1 MTPPS
6 SQLRAP
12 SRKNHYVP
20 VWYQTG
26 FQSNAT
32 NNWLLDISAPRL
44 RPDGTPIILPP
55 HRRSAKSSFWESE
68 LYVTRFG
75 EVINDEVET
84 VLFQEIDNY
93 GADAVRAFVDGDERA
108 MHFQLESLFS
118 YLGAQKLRT
127 PKGLAWIQA
136 RYPALSQVELL
147 TELQH
152 LRHMFGTLWAESVRE
167 IVSAES
173 SEVKF
178 LVTDHPITMFNVALP
193 ADAPQFADS
202 MDPPLTWNG
211 TQTLFALDA
220 NHLLI
225 LTHVPYAKAP
235 DRVEAAAKRINA
247 RYFGDA
253 LMRTDALIR
262 SRRFSTDHVIT
273 VNGWLKSRA
282 RRYIAAAEADWLY
295 PEVHGRPE
303 PGALAQ
309 LLRPPSD
316 ALWRY
321 GGEIYI
327 GYEDGS
333 HGYRDQYGRTS
344 RDHEV
349 VAKQPPSEPPGLD
362 EACPCGSGDT
372 YGSCC
377 EPRPIWD
384 RAPWDVLS
392 LRERNLRFINALF
405 NVLELGRGVPW
416 TQVQREL
423 SDEQVE
429 RVHHLSQWLWPAD
442 TDLAALLPRR
452 SGGGVR
458 ALYMGLSDPRL
469 LGENVAALCP
479 VFDQILVMDPF
490 MFARSVR
497 PEFSPLTNPDQHK
510 QQMLKNA
517 LFWISL
523 TPLIQAGKVLVFPD
537 PGDVNPGLQRAV
549 LEMARARTAEWEIEP
564 AEYEEMRWLAEE
576 DAKRSMKRM
585 PDAFWLTK
593 LRQSNPAI
601 SDEDAAKVVD
611 FMRRQQEQDPFAL
624 LQPPGEGRTGQLLM
638 MRAVNLEIA
647 LFVAQITGAVI
658 VTDVSAMWRQLH
670 AHTRA
675 AAAGSDASTDFAPLR
690 FTASLHPGMAVEVSE
705 LTGAAAVQSAVSDLK
720 ATIDQQSNR
729 EEIVR
734 ALDAVQTR
742 LGALSVPI
750 KAMDTELP
758 RAELSL
764 TPSIPESGFESP
776 AAQRLVVSFGSED
789 APVYVGL
796 AFFRR
801 TEGGDSARPDRQDA
815 GPSTPDASC

>member
-6 SQLRAP
+6 SQLQAA

-26 FQSNAT
+26 FQLNAT
-32 NNWLLDISAPRL
+32 DNWLLDISASRL
-44 RPDGTPIILPP
+44 RPDGTPIVLPP
-55 HRRSAKSSFWESE
+55 RRRPAKSSFWENE

-75 EVINDEVET
+75 EVINDQVET

-93 GADAVRAFVDGDERA
+93 GADAVRAFVVGDERA
-108 MHFQLESLFS
+108 MHYQLESLLS

-127 PKGLAWIQA
+127 PKGLAWIQS

-178 LVTDHPITMFNVALP
+178 LVSDHPVTMFNAALP
-193 ADAPQFADS
+193 KDAPQLAGP

-225 LTHVPYAKAP
+225 LTHVPFAKDP
-235 DRVEAAAKRINA
+235 DHVDALAKRINA
-247 RYFGDA
+247 RYFGGA
-253 LMRTDALIR
+253 LMRTDTLIR
-262 SRRFSTDHVIT
+262 TRRFSSDEVIA

-282 RRYIAAAEADWLY
+282 RRYIAAPESGWLY
-295 PEVHGRPE
+295 PDVPE
-303 PGALAQ
+303 RSALAQ

-316 ALWRY
+316 GLWRY

-344 RDHEV
+344 REHEV
-349 VAKQPPSEPPGLD
+349 VAKEPPSEPPRLD

-372 YGSCC
+372 YESCC
-377 EPRPIWD
+377 EPRPVWD
-384 RAPWDVLS
+384 RAPWNVLS

-405 NVLELGRGVPW
+405 NVLELGRDVPW
-416 TQVQREL
+416 TQVQRNL
-423 SDEQVE
+423 SDEQVA
-429 RVHHLSQWLWPAD
+429 RVHRLSQWLWPAD
-442 TDLAALLPRR
+442 TDLAALLPKRR
-452 SGGGVR
+452 NGSMR

-490 MFARSVR
+490 MFARNVR
-497 PEFSPLTNPDQHK
+497 PEFSPVDNPDQHK
-510 QQMLKNA
+510 QQFLKNA

-537 PGDVNPGLQRAV
+537 PGDVNPELRRAV
-549 LEMARARTAEWEIEP
+549 YEMAQARTAGWEIES
-564 AEYEEMRWLAEE
+564 AEYEEMRWLSEE

-585 PDAFWLTK
+585 PDEFWLAK
-593 LRQSNPAI
+593 LRRSNPGI
-601 SDEDAAKVVD
+601 SDEEAAQVVD
-611 FMRRQQEQDPFAL
+611 FMRRQQEHDPFAL
-624 LQPPGEGRTGQLLM
+624 LQPMKEGRTGQLLM

-647 LFVAQITGAVI
+647 LFIAQVTGAVI
-658 VTDVSAMWRQLH
+658 VTDVSVMWRQLH

-675 AAAGSDASTDFAPLR
+675 AASGHDASTIFEPLHFA
-690 FTASLHPGMAVEVSE
+690 AALHPEMAVEVSE
-705 LTGAAAVQSAVSDLK
+705 STEAEAVQSAIGSLQD
-720 ATIDQQSNR
+720 TIDRRSDHD
-729 EEIVR
+729 ELER
-734 ALDAVQTR
+734 ALDVVRTR
-742 LGALSVPI
+742 LDALSAPI
-750 KAMDTELP
+750 EAMDTKLP
-758 RAELSL
+758 RAKLSL
-764 TPSIPESGFESP
+764 IPSIPESGFESP
-776 AAQRLVVSFGSED
+776 TAQRLVVSFGSEG

-801 TEGGDSARPDRQDA
+801 TESGDSARPDELDTGTADA
-815 GPSTPDASC
+815 

>member
-1 MTPPS
+1 M
-6 SQLRAP
+6 
-12 SRKNHYVP
+12 P

-26 FQSNAT
+26 FQLNVR

-44 RPDGTPIILPP
+44 RPDGTPIILAPY
-55 HRRSAKSSFWESE
+55 RRPAKSSFWENE

-93 GADAVRAFVDGDERA
+93 GADAVRAFVNGHEQA
-108 MHFQLESLFS
+108 MHYQLESLFS

-147 TELQH
+147 IELQH

-173 SEVKF
+173 SEIKF
-178 LVTDHPITMFNVALP
+178 LVTDHPVTMFNAALP
-193 ADAPQFADS
+193 ADAPQFADP

-225 LTHVPYAKAP
+225 LTHVPYAQAP

-262 SRRFSTDHVIT
+262 SRRFSTDQVIA

-282 RRYIAAAEADWLY
+282 RRYIAAAEPDWLY
-295 PEVHGRPE
+295 PEVQRRPE
-303 PGALAQ
+303 PHALAL

-316 ALWRY
+316 VLWRY

-349 VAKQPPSEPPGLD
+349 VAKLAPSEPPGLD

-372 YGSCC
+372 YGICC
-377 EPRPIWD
+377 EPRSIWD

-392 LRERNLRFINALF
+392 LRERNLRFINALI
-405 NVLELGRGVPW
+405 NVLELGPDAPW

-423 SDEQVE
+423 SDEQVA
-429 RVHHLSQWLWPAD
+429 RVHRLSQGLWPAD
-442 TDLAALLPRR
+442 TDLAALFPRR
-452 SGGGVR
+452 NSGGVR

-490 MFARSVR
+490 VFARNVR
-497 PEFSPLTNPDQHK
+497 PEFSPLTNPDEHK
-510 QQMLKNA
+510 QQFLKNA

-523 TPLIQAGKVLVFPD
+523 APLIQAGKVLVFPD

-549 LEMARARTAEWEIEP
+549 FEMAQARTAEWEMEP

-576 DAKRSMKRM
+576 DATRLMKRM
-585 PDAFWLTK
+585 PDDFWLAK
-593 LRQSNPAI
+593 LRQSNPGMSA
-601 SDEDAAKVVD
+601 EEAAQVVD

-624 LQPPGEGRTGQLLM
+624 LQTPREGRTGQLLM
-638 MRAVNLEIA
+638 MRAANLEIA

-675 AAAGSDASTDFAPLR
+675 AAGGTGASSDFAPLV
-690 FTASLHPGMAVEVSE
+690 FTASLHSGVAVEVSE
-705 LTGAAAVQSAVSDLK
+705 FTEAAAVQSAIGDLK
-720 ATIDQQSNR
+720 AMIDQRSDR
-729 EEIVR
+729 EEVTW

-742 LGALSVPI
+742 LDALSVPI
-750 KAMDTELP
+750 EAMDAELP
-758 RAELSL
+758 SARLSL
-764 TPSIPESGFESP
+764 TPSIPVSGFESP
-776 AAQRLVVSFGSED
+776 TAQRLVVSFGSED
-789 APVYVGL
+789 APAFVSL

-801 TEGGDSARPDRQDA
+801 TESGDSARPDRSDTS
-815 GPSTPDASC
+815 GPHTGQADRRNH